1 MSESHKKKQNRG
13 RLHGRRWF
21 RRYDGGMNEK
31 RDDDKKRVSKL
42 RLSPALYAYATLKV
56 QLLSTSDVRC
66 KG

>member
-1 MSESHKKKQNRG
+1 
-13 RLHGRRWF
+13 
-21 RRYDGGMNEK
+21 MNEK